1 MEKEISRAL
10 RPFQKAGRG
19 SRAAQVCVSG
29 LFALPVWLA
38 LALARRCFGGAVGRP
53 EALMLPVWA
62 LLAAALY
69 ALRYRPTQK
78 RLAARLDALCG
89 MDRVATAM
97 EFSGD
102 SGVLCRLQREDT
114 ADRLKKR
121 TCARCR
127 CAGRRRRW
135 PCAAC
140 WRRCLRRFR
149 CCRRRRWS
157 ACGRSSR
164 RRRRRRSRRAEIAAL
179 REMMQ
184 TLRADVAESDIDA
197 AERDKLVARLDELL
211 TRLDEGYADIAAV
224 QEIRDAMT
232 GMEQT
237 VRELTPRDTYTA
249 AMIEYESLQKLGEAI
264 YDQNMDTVVMILDS
278 MGRRLHE
285 KTGMEQ
291 VDALMNLVYDVNGSL
306 AKPLRDNSQE
316 QLRQAMMMFA
326 GGLESAAEMVYNGR
340 DNTQMIDTA
349 LETVETY
356 IRDYLGVPRRASA
369 TIPLPIW
376 ITGRGSKPSGAPSAE
391 AANVEK
397 PKSRMETEYVYD
409 PPEALKASGYQPG
422 ALNER
427 GERQRLSAD
436 TRERPMGAVPYGEVY
451 GRYYAAYLSMIE
463 DQTFPQA
470 LREAA
475 QAYMNG
481 L

>member
-10 RPFQKAGRG
+10 RPFQKKLAAEAAL
-19 SRAAQVCVSG
+19 RAVCVSG

-114 ADRLKKR
+114 ADRLEKTDVR
-121 TCARCR
+121 ALPM
-127 CAGRRRRW
+127 RW
-135 PCAAC
+135 PKKALAAC
-140 WRRCLRRFR
+140 CVLAAMIAAAPEAQQE
-149 CCRRRRWS
+149 S
-157 ACGRSSR
+157 E
-164 RRRRRRSRRAEIAAL
+164 EIAAL
-179 REMMQ
+179 RDMMQ
-184 TLRADVAESDIDA
+184 TLRADVAGSDIDA

-237 VRELTPRDTYTA
+237 VQELTPRDTYTA

-326 GGLESAAEMVYNGR
+326 GGLESAAERVDNGR

-356 IRDYLGVPRRASA
+356 IRDYLGVPEEGERYDPFAHMDY
-369 TIPLPIW
+369 
-376 ITGRGSKPSGAPSAE
+376 GKGSKPSGAPSPE

-397 PKSRMETEYVYD
+397 PKSRMETDYVYD

-451 GRYYAAYLSMIE
+451 GRYYAAYLAMIE
-463 DQTFPQA
+463 DETFPQA

>member
-10 RPFQKAGRG
+10 RPFQKKLAAEAAL
-19 SRAAQVCVSG
+19 RAVCVSG

-38 LALARRCFGGAVGRP
+38 LALARRCFSGAVGRP

-114 ADRLKKR
+114 ADRLKKTDVR
-121 TCARCR
+121 ALPM
-127 CAGRRRRW
+127 RW
-135 PCAAC
+135 PKKALTACCVLAAMLVAVPLLPEAAVE
-140 WRRCLRRFR
+140 RV
-149 CCRRRRWS
+149 
-157 ACGRSSR
+157 
-164 RRRRRRSRRAEIAAL
+164 RALVAAAAPEAQQESEEIA
-179 REMMQ
+179 
-184 TLRADVAESDIDA
+184 
-197 AERDKLVARLDELL
+197 
-211 TRLDEGYADIAAV
+211 
-224 QEIRDAMT
+224 AMT

-237 VRELTPRDTYTA
+237 VQELTPRDTYTA

-356 IRDYLGVPRRASA
+356 IRDYLGVPEEGERYDPFAHMDY
-369 TIPLPIW
+369 
-376 ITGRGSKPSGAPSAE
+376 GKGSKPSGAPSAE

-463 DQTFPQA
+463 DETFPQA